1 MSFLLAD
8 LTSLLG
14 VHQYMAAVAN
24 QDGGSEE
31 EEFSEEEEEEEAG
44 SGNDSNAPVGSSR
57 PTSPSEGDEPS
68 LPVDLLKDQMAITSI
83 SEPAPAPAPSPSE
96 LPASS
101 LVTNAPTIEEDKAAS
116 DSSFENPQEELKT
129 RVAAEMGKNRS
140 RQQKKHHSKKS
151 TTSAGRA
158 KGSKAKQDTKVHIDG
173 GGWW

>member
-31 EEFSEEEEEEEAG
+31 EEFSEEEEEEEAV
-44 SGNDSNAPVGSSR
+44 SGNDSNAPVESSR

-68 LPVDLLKDQMAITSI
+68 SLVDLLKDQMAITSI
-83 SEPAPAPAPSPSE
+83 SEPAPSPSE
-96 LPASS
+96 VPASS
-101 LVTNAPTIEEDKAAS
+101 LVTSAPTIEEDKAAS
-116 DSSFENPQEELKT
+116 DSSFENPEEELKT